1 VCLESVD
8 RIVMKKVSASTA
20 SAAPTIST
28 GIPAFD
34 GILGGGLTS
43 HRFYMVQGVP
53 GSGKTTLAL
62 QFLMEGVRRG
72 ESVLYV
78 TLSETEEEIRSIA
91 ASHGWSLDGVQILEV
106 VPSES
111 SLSPEEQ
118 YTVFQPDEV
127 ELSETTKQILNEVE
141 TRKPTR
147 VAFDSLSEM
156 RLLAGSALRYRR
168 QMLGMKQYFSGRRCT
183 VIVLDDFTG
192 TDDDPQLQ
200 SIAHGI
206 IELDQATPLYGSQ
219 RRRLRVVK
227 YRGMNFV
234 GGYHDFRICTG
245 GIEVYPRLVAAE
257 HRRIADGGA
266 ISSGVDALD
275 ALLGG
280 GLERGTSTLLSGA
293 PGTGKST
300 IAAQFALAAA
310 RRGEH
315 AALYLFDESVAT
327 LRKRLKG
334 IGVDID
340 PMIEAKQ
347 LSVQQIDPAELAAG
361 EFMHVVSQAAARHGA
376 TVIVIDSLN
385 GLVNAM
391 PHDKL
396 LNVQLH
402 ELLTFLGQCGAAT
415 VLVNVQ
421 RGLIGTGMDSP
432 VDASYLA
439 DTVVLLR
446 YFEAQGSVKSAIS
459 VLKKRSGFHERAI
472 REFEITGKGLRV
484 GPPLLNFH
492 GVLTG
497 VPRYVGERLPT
508 VDGAAS

>member
-1 VCLESVD
+1 
-8 RIVMKKVSASTA
+8 
-20 SAAPTIST
+20 
-28 GIPAFD
+28 
-34 GILGGGLTS
+34 
-43 HRFYMVQGVP
+43 
-53 GSGKTTLAL
+53 
-62 QFLMEGVRRG
+62 
-72 ESVLYV
+72 
-78 TLSETEEEIRSIA
+78 
-91 ASHGWSLDGVQILEV
+91 
-106 VPSES
+106 
-111 SLSPEEQ
+111 
-118 YTVFQPDEV
+118 
-127 ELSETTKQILNEVE
+127 
-141 TRKPTR
+141 
-147 VAFDSLSEM
+147 
-156 RLLAGSALRYRR
+156 
-168 QMLGMKQYFSGRRCT
+168 
-183 VIVLDDFTG
+183 
-192 TDDDPQLQ
+192 
-200 SIAHGI
+200 
-206 IELDQATPLYGSQ
+206 
-219 RRRLRVVK
+219 
-227 YRGMNFV
+227 
-234 GGYHDFRICTG
+234 
-245 GIEVYPRLVAAE
+245 VAAE
-257 HRRIADGGA
+257 HRRVADGGTVG
-266 ISSGVDALD
+266 SGVDALD

-310 RRGEH
+310 QRGER

-340 PMIEAKQ
+340 PLVQARQ
-347 LSVQQIDPAELAAG
+347 LTVQQIDPAELAAG
-361 EFMHVVSQAAARHGA
+361 EFMHLVSQAAARDGT

-421 RGLIGTGMDSP
+421 RGLIGTAMESP

-439 DTVVLLR
+439 DTVLLLR

-472 REFEITGKGLRV
+472 REFEITAQGLRV

-497 VPRYVGERLPT
+497 VPQYVGGRLPS
-508 VDGAAS
+508 VDSAP

>member
-1 VCLESVD
+1 MTQLPPRAGD
-8 RIVMKKVSASTA
+8 TGAPARPPTGG
-20 SAAPTIST
+20 PTISS
-28 GIPAFD
+28 GIPALD
-34 GILGGGLTS
+34 GILGGGFTPQ
-43 HRFYMVQGVP
+43 RFYMVQGVP

-62 QFLMEGVRRG
+62 QFLTEGVRCG

-91 ASHGWSLDGVQILEV
+91 DSHGWSLDGVQILEV
-106 VPSES
+106 VPSEDT
-111 SLSPEEQ
+111 LSPEEQ

-127 ELSETTKQILNEVE
+127 ELSETTKAILTEVE

-147 VAFDSLSEM
+147 IAFDSLSEL

-168 QMLGMKQYFSGRRCT
+168 QMLGMKQYFAGRRCT

-192 TDDDPQLQ
+192 EDDDPQLQ

-206 IELDQATPLYGSQ
+206 VELDQSTPLYGSE

-227 YRGMNFV
+227 YRGMKFV
-234 GGYHDFRICTG
+234 GGYHDFRIRRG
-245 GIEVYPRLVAAE
+245 GIEVFPRLVAAT
-257 HRRIADGGA
+257 HRRIAEGGA
-266 ISSGVDALD
+266 VSSAIPELD

-280 GLERGTSTLLSGA
+280 GLERGTSALLSGA

-310 RRGEH
+310 ARGER

-327 LRKRLKG
+327 LRKRLSG
-334 IGVDID
+334 MGVDID
-340 PMIEAKQ
+340 PMINARR

-361 EFMHVVSQAAARHGA
+361 EFMHVVSQAAARDGA

-415 VLVNVQ
+415 LLVNVQ
-421 RGLIGTGMDSP
+421 RGLIGTTMDSP

-439 DTVVLLR
+439 DTVLLLR
-446 YFEAQGSVKSAIS
+446 YFEARGAVKSAIS
-459 VLKKRSGFHERAI
+459 VLKKRSGYHERAI

-497 VPRYVGERLPT
+497 VPQFVGDA
-508 VDGAAS
+508 VAGMNAGH